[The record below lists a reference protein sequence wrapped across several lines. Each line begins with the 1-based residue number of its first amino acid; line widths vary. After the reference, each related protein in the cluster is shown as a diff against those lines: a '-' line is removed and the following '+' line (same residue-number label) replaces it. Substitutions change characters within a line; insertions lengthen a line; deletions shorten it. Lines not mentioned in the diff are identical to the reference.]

1 MQFEHD
7 TSSRKA
13 PEPGNQ
19 ASRSS
24 FLEAALFN
32 SPESQNFLILLLES
46 VEKNTLKTK
55 LKSNCKL
62 QKYNYTIRAVTDR
75 SMAGCNIKNLYYI
88 AH

>member
-55 LKSNCKL
+55 LKSNC
-62 QKYNYTIRAVTDR
+62 NYKSTIIQSEPLLTDLWLD
-75 SMAGCNIKNLYYI
+75 AILKTCTT
-88 AH
+88 